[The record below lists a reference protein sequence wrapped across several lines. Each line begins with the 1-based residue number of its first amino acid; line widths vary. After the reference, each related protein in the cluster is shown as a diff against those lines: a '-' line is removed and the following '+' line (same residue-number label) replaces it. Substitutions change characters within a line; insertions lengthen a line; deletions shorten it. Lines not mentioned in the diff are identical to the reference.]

1 MQATDIDQAR
11 YLYDQF
17 IPVAPIMLA
26 LTAASPVFRGLLAD
40 VDVRW
45 NVISQ
50 RYVFSLPMCLCVCVR
65 LCVIVFFVRVCA
77 FVGDRRVAGLPRPP
91 R

>member
-40 VDVRW
+40 VAVRW

-50 RYVFSLPMCLCVCVR
+50 RFVFCEMRFACE
-65 LCVIVFFVRVCA
+65 
-77 FVGDRRVAGLPRPP
+77 
-91 R
+91 